1 MHPVEH
7 SSASLPSATPSR
19 SAGPA
24 TRVAAGRV
32 LVIDDHPQLRTM
44 LRTALE
50 TADFEVAAVNSL
62 ARASAWLERAW
73 PAVIVL
79 DFQRA
84 GSHGLHAVRALRAR
98 SVLDHVP
105 LVFLAPD
112 LGDGLRWR
120 AVQAGAD
127 YVLPKPLSLIE
138 LQERVSRLVRT
149 GRPRLRLVA
158 GRTRAA
164 HRLAG

>member
-1 MHPVEH
+1 MHPIEH
-7 SSASLPSATPSR
+7 SSSSSSSA
-19 SAGPA
+19 A
-24 TRVAAGRV
+24 AAGRV

-44 LRTALE
+44 LCTALE
-50 TADFEVAAVNSL
+50 AADFEVVASSSL
-62 ARASAWLERAW
+62 ARAGAWLERAW
-73 PAVIVL
+73 PAVIIL
-79 DFQRA
+79 DLQRA
-84 GSHGLHAVRALRAR
+84 GSQGLHAVRAVRAR
-98 SVLDHVP
+98 PVLDQIP

-127 YVLPKPLSLIE
+127 CVMPKPLSLVE
-138 LQERVSRLVRT
+138 LQERVSRLIRG
-149 GRPRLRLVA
+149 GRPRLRLIA